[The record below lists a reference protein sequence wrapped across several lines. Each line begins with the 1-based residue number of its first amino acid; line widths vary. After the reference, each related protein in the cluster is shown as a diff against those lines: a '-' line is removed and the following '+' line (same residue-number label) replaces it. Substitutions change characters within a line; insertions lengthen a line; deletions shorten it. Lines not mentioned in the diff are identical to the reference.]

1 MYCEDTDLCYRA
13 WQAGYKVIYHPEPK
27 IVHAIGRSTDLVA
40 NKMIITF
47 HKSMYL
53 FYKKHCARK
62 TFLLL
67 RPLVPVALALRAS
80 LFLTKNY
87 WDALRRRVGRR

>member
-1 MYCEDTDLCYRA
+1 
-13 WQAGYKVIYHPEPK
+13 
-27 IVHAIGRSTDLVA
+27 VA

-53 FYKKHCARK
+53 FYKKHYARK

-67 RPLVPVALALRAS
+67 RPLVPVGLALRAS
-80 LFLTKNY
+80 LFLAKNY
-87 WDALRRRVGRR
+87 WDALQRWVGKR